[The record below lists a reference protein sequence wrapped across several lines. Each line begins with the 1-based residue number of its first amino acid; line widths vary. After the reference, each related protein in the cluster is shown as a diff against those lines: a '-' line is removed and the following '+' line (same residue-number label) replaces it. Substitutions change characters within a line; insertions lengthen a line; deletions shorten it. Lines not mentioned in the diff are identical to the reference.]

1 MKINKWK
8 EKKKQP
14 DERQL
19 EITRLH
25 EQYRQATA
33 ICGADAPETLACIE
47 KLHQNTSNFI
57 HKFIWDH
64 GPGVQTKDVH
74 NELYNILYITFRE
87 ALPSYDPDRGTLTTF
102 LTAYFQ
108 HALSE
113 YQRNDTLIPT
123 SAYYSSMAKKI
134 RTCTED
140 NQSEGQTWTVEALS
154 QKTGLSPRTVKE
166 TLLQMDRR
174 ELYSFEDAGTKIS
187 SDSAETTCI
196 NNYKKQDLIDHL
208 SRLLLAA
215 DPLSVTWL
223 TEKYLEKKTYKQ
235 IARETGISES
245 HIKAA
250 IKELLKDLSNDPVLQ
265 EYYKSN

>member
-1 MKINKWK
+1 MIYRVPEKKGGEYVKINKWK

-87 ALPSYDPDRGTLTTF
+87 ALPSYTFIFFSPFIRFTLSI
-102 LTAYFQ
+102 TAF
-108 HALSE
+108 
-113 YQRNDTLIPT
+113 
-123 SAYYSSMAKKI
+123 
-134 RTCTED
+134 
-140 NQSEGQTWTVEALS
+140 
-154 QKTGLSPRTVKE
+154 
-166 TLLQMDRR
+166 
-174 ELYSFEDAGTKIS
+174 
-187 SDSAETTCI
+187 
-196 NNYKKQDLIDHL
+196 
-208 SRLLLAA
+208 
-215 DPLSVTWL
+215 
-223 TEKYLEKKTYKQ
+223 
-235 IARETGISES
+235 
-245 HIKAA
+245 A
-250 IKELLKDLSNDPVLQ
+250 IKHPNRHPKLL
-265 EYYKSN
+265 